1 MFQCPQFIVIILP
14 PPAVITCV
22 HFMTERLLDSP
33 IVTFRMLFFP
43 GWSSPLVTV
52 TLLSPVAFSSVCLI
66 VCSDTKKFDFLA
78 LKKSQLCFG
87 PCTMNVVESSR
98 ILSPL
103 TFYSQSFKILLCYLL
118 FFKASS
124 FQQ

>member
-1 MFQCPQFIVIILP
+1 M
-14 PPAVITCV
+14 
-22 HFMTERLLDSP
+22 
-33 IVTFRMLFFP
+33 
-43 GWSSPLVTV
+43 TV

-66 VCSDTKKFDFLA
+66 VFSDTKKFDFLA
-78 LKKSQLCFG
+78 LEKSQLCFE
-87 PCTMNVVESSR
+87 PCTTNAVESIG

-103 TFYSQSFKILLCYLL
+103 TFYSQSFKILLYYLL